1 MYNRYCMLLQGSVY
15 SIDPRMLITA
25 ITPFY
30 KLTKSYVQ

>member
-1 MYNRYCMLLQGSVY
+1 MYNRYCMLLRGSVD
-15 SIDPRMLITA
+15 SIDPHMLIMA

>member
-15 SIDPRMLITA
+15 SIDPRMLIMA

-30 KLTKSYVQ
+30 KLTKSYTQ